1 MLCAEKLTEKIYEL
15 RPRLVDLG
23 PFPVP
28 DPDFGD
34 LSLQLH
40 PLNRTLLP
48 IAFMRWQPCIPKML
62 EHVPYHYECRRKNP
76 CFATISSKFF
86 STASALRR
94 EGIHIDG
101 NFCADPEFS
110 KSTWGGTTTTWG
122 GVSTEDGVTITTPWA
137 CPYGSTPPLGQYMS
151 STLGGAL
158 VAASYAGCEVWP
170 NAVDCRIGDAGDL
183 QHMEGQ
189 LGESVML
196 EAHRLYFMTSD
207 TPHQSLIVPKGTR
220 RTLLRITLP
229 HDYRNAGIRNAD
241 VIRPF

>member
-23 PFPVP
+23 PFSVP
-28 DPDFGD
+28 DPRFGD

-40 PLNRTLLP
+40 PLQRRLP
-48 IAFMRWQPCIPKML
+48 VEFSLWQPCVDAIALQP
-62 EHVPYHYECRRKNP
+62 HFSGIRRWG
-76 CFATISSKFF
+76 FVTISSKFF
-86 STASALRR
+86 SMASALRR

-110 KSTWGGTTTTWG
+110 QATWGGTTTTWG
-122 GVSTEDGVTITTPWA
+122 GVSTEDGVNITTPWA
-137 CPYGSTPPLGQYMS
+137 CPYGSTPPLGQYVS
-151 STLGGAL
+151 SALGGVF

-189 LGESVML
+189 LGESVLL
-196 EAHRLYFMTSD
+196 EANRLYFMTSD

-229 HDYRNAGIRNAD
+229 HDYPNAGIRNTS
-241 VIRPF
+241 VIRSF